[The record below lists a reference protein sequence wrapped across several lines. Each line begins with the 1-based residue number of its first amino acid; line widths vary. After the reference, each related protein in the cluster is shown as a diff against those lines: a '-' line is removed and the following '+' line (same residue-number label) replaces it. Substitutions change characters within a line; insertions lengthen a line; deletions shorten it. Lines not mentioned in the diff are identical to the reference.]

1 MDWTGRVLELHIDAV
16 GHGGVFVARS
26 EGRVV
31 LVRRALP
38 GERVRARVTE
48 DKGGSYC
55 RAEVTDVLEAA
66 PDRVADACP
75 AAAGGAG
82 CCDFSHVAPAAQR
95 RLKQEVLAEQLA
107 RIAHLPQRIPVAPLP
122 MPATPHAGAP
132 AGGEGG
138 AEGWRTRIRLSV
150 DEAGRAGY
158 RRYRGSEVVADLRCP
173 QQIPGALDGL
183 QDTVWQAG
191 ADLAVAVDDD
201 GRRHVV
207 EIAPPPMTRA
217 AHRRSGRR
225 GASARRAA
233 RSQRRAEHIVEGGGS
248 AVQRVDGREWRLAP
262 TGFWQVHGAAAQT
275 YSDLIREWSGL
286 RGGDT
291 AWDLYG
297 GAGVFAAAMAGQVG
311 PAGRVEVVESSSQ
324 AVRDGRDAL
333 VDLDGVR
340 FHHARVGHALAEFAD
355 GDGGARRIGGSPGP
369 DTVVLDPPRAGAGRE
384 VIGALAATSAARV
397 VHVGCDP
404 ASFARDLAL
413 YGGHGF
419 RVEELRAFDGFP
431 MTHHFESFALLVR

>member
-1 MDWTGRVLELHIDAV
+1 MDWTGRILELRIDAV

-48 DKGGSYC
+48 DKGGSFC
-55 RAEVTDVLEAA
+55 RAEAIDVLEAA

-75 AAAGGAG
+75 AALAGAG
-82 CCDFSHVAPAAQR
+82 CCDFSHIAPDAQR

-107 RIAHLPQRIPVAPLP
+107 RIAHLPQQVPVTPLPVAAPGMHP
-122 MPATPHAGAP
+122 GAGDT
-132 AGGEGG
+132 G
-138 AEGWRTRIRLSV
+138 AVDPGAAAGWRSRIRLSV
-150 DEAGRAGY
+150 DDAGRAGY

-173 QQIPGALDGL
+173 QQIPGALEGL
-183 QDTVWQAG
+183 QDTVWRAG
-191 ADLAVAVDDD
+191 AELAVAVDDD

-207 EIAPPPMTRA
+207 EIAPPPLTRA
-217 AHRRSGRR
+217 AHRRAGRR

-262 TGFWQVHGAAAQT
+262 TGFWQVHTAAAQA
-275 YSDLIREWSGL
+275 YSDLVGAWSGL

-297 GAGVFAAAMAGQVG
+297 GAGVFAAAMATQVG
-311 PAGRVEVVESSSQ
+311 DAGRVEVVESSAQS
-324 AVRDGRDAL
+324 VRDGRDAL
-333 VDLDGVR
+333 ADLDAVR
-340 FHHARVGHALAEFAD
+340 FHHTRVGHALEEFA
-355 GDGGARRIGGSPGP
+355 GAGRAP
-369 DTVVLDPPRAGAGRE
+369 DAVVLDPPRAGAGRE
-384 VIGALAATSAARV
+384 VIGALSATTVARV

-404 ASFARDLAL
+404 ASFARDLGL
-413 YGGHGF
+413 YGEEGF
-419 RVEELRAFDGFP
+419 RVEELAAFDGFP